1 MNSHATGGRQ
11 LRRETLLGLAA
22 ALAAYFQWGFL
33 SLLFN
38 ALEHVPPLLVV
49 AYRTLFSLVF
59 VGAILLATRRMREV
73 VTAVKDIQTLRQM
86 AVSAVLL
93 AINWSIF
100 CYAVVNGQA
109 LEAAFGYFINP
120 MLNVAIGMVL
130 LGERNNR
137 IQGVAIAIALIALA
151 IQAAGL
157 GGVPYIALG
166 LAGSFA
172 FYGYFRKT
180 AKVASTPGLFVETLV
195 LTPIA
200 LLFILYS
207 IANEGVG
214 AYDDRLSIGL
224 LLLTGPATAVPLLCF
239 AYGVQRLRMITIGML
254 QYLGPTLQ
262 FIIAITVFGETLNG
276 LRLLS
281 FGLIWLS
288 LAVYTA
294 DSIRRVR
301 MTNPGG
307 TT

>member
-1 MNSHATGGRQ
+1 MNSQGTGERQ
-11 LRRETLLGLAA
+11 LRAETLLGLLA

-33 SLLFN
+33 SLLFH
-38 ALEHVPPLLVV
+38 ALQHVPPLLVV
-49 AYRTLFSLVF
+49 AYRTLFALVF
-59 VGAILLATRRMREV
+59 VGAILLVSRRMTEV
-73 VTAVKDIQTLRQM
+73 AAAIRHRKTLRQM
-86 AVSAVLL
+86 ALSAVLL

-120 MLNVAIGMVL
+120 MLNVAIGMIL

-137 IQGVAIAIALIALA
+137 LQGVAIAIALVALA

-166 LAGSFA
+166 LAASFA

-195 LTPIA
+195 LAPVA
-200 LLFILYS
+200 LLYILYS
-207 IANEGVG
+207 VGRDGVG
-214 AYDDRLSIGL
+214 AYDDLLSIGL

-262 FIIAITVFGETLNG
+262 FVIAITVFGETLNG

-288 LAVYTA
+288 LMVYTA
-294 DSIRRVR
+294 DSIHR
-301 MTNPGG
+301 MR
-307 TT
+307 TTPPASAT

>member
-1 MNSHATGGRQ
+1 MNIEASKDRT
-11 LRRETLLGLAA
+11 LRSETVLGLFA

-59 VGAILLATRRMREV
+59 VGAILIASRRMREV
-73 VTAVKDIQTLRQM
+73 VAAIADRQTLRQM
-86 AVSAVLL
+86 ALSAVLL

-137 IQGVAIAIALIALA
+137 MQGIAIAIALIALA

-172 FYGYFRKT
+172 FYAYFRKT

-195 LTPIA
+195 LAPVA

-207 IANEGVG
+207 AATDGVG
-214 AYDDRLSIGL
+214 AYDDGLSIGL
-224 LLLTGPATAVPLLCF
+224 LLLTGPATALPLLCF
-239 AYGVQRLRMITIGML
+239 AYGVQRLRLITIGML

-288 LAVYTA
+288 LGVYTA

-301 MTNPGG
+301 KTTAGG
-307 TT
+307 AT